1 MIEIMAGVATLT
13 ASAALVLCG
22 ISCHVA
28 AAGDTSTPA
37 RFGSTDV
44 DTNAAFGGPSS
55 GAAQIQS
62 DDKPKASVFDIHAT
76 TSTFQRYYNFK
87 EQLPEEYGLAFG
99 IDYNM
104 LLQHASESLGKE
116 TAAGGGLRFFGSWTV
131 LGEETG
137 TPASIE
143 FKVENRHHLGTD
155 IAPQA
160 LAGEIRYAGL
170 TAVPFTDAG
179 WLLTNLYWHP
189 VPEREP
195 ACNHRRHRRCDGLHR
210 CLRSREPP
218 DRFQPPNWNVR
229 YPLKTPDRDG
239 TTHVMFEPRDFITG
253 LAALAPKPRVN
264 LTRL

>member
-1 MIEIMAGVATLT
+1 
-13 ASAALVLCG
+13 
-22 ISCHVA
+22 
-28 AAGDTSTPA
+28 
-37 RFGSTDV
+37 V

-143 FKVENRHHLGTD
+143 FKVENRHHLATD

-179 WLLTNLYWHP
+179 WLLTNLYWHQSLNENRLAIIAGI
-189 VPEREP
+189 VDVTDYVDV
-195 ACNHRRHRRCDGLHR
+195 C
-210 CLRSREPP
+210 
-218 DRFQPPNWNVR
+218 
-229 YPLKTPDRDG
+229 
-239 TTHVMFEPRDFITG
+239 G
-253 LAALAPKPRVN
+253 LANPRTDFSPRMGTSA
-264 LTRL
+264 TR